1 VQAEQRE
8 KFYGDAILDL
18 AYSQPGDVDYPS
30 VELALNLALTYNEQN
45 SFLAKYMS
53 QFGLAKSTFNV
64 LMLLRNG
71 PPEGMQLSE
80 IGNLLITSRA
90 NITGLIDHL
99 EQKGFVKR
107 IADSHDRRA
116 KLARITKK
124 GEVLIDDVLPVHI
137 RRCKELFAHLTMEE
151 KRTLSTLLKRVRQS
165 PALTQYGA
173 LPEAELVPAM
183 MNED

>member
-1 VQAEQRE
+1 VQAERRE
-8 KFYGDAILDL
+8 AFYQEAINDF
-18 AYSQPGDVDYPS
+18 ACSQPGEVDGS
-30 VELALNLALTYNEQN
+30 SLELALNLAFTYNEQHL
-45 SFLAKYMS
+45 FLAKYIG

-71 PPEGMQLSE
+71 PVEGMQLSE

-99 EQKGFVKR
+99 EQKGYVKR
-107 IADSHDRRA
+107 VPDIHDRRA
-116 KLARITKK
+116 KLARITRK
-124 GEVLIDDVLPVHI
+124 GEALIDDVLPLHI

-165 PALTQYGA
+165 PALTHSAA
-173 LPEAELVPAM
+173 LAEPEMVAAT